1 MHIENG
7 DIVLI
12 ERDTDLNEENQWVDT
27 GPYRFGHVEIG
38 YIGDPPVKVR
48 ETGEEIVTKWLNRGK
63 GGCTRKELVVARAR
77 VYRSK
82 ASADDRSAIAGA
94 VAWLAWNATNATFSK
109 WKAVTSVLRSKKAT
123 CHGLREKYF
132 KRAVQLYQDQ
142 GEMPTHVMKDAFC
155 SELAVAAT
163 QLGAMMVVAPIGPD
177 SDASN
182 DEINRILLRAKQHP
196 LWLNIRA
203 KATTP
208 SGLEQVLR
216 SSANWD
222 YLGLYTDSDDD
233 EDLLRL
239 KSVIVRA
246 IAHYK
251 DRTTLGVFKWTS
263 GATTAWLTVLRD
275 LLNRP
280 PATANSQGL
289 TAAMLRHAIACALPG
304 VRLAPGKQS
313 TPWAEGGLMPHI
325 RPLDRDSRF
334 YRCLLLAA
342 SQGASDQFQ
351 FDANELNRVRRA
363 R

>member
-1 MHIENG
+1 
-7 DIVLI
+7 V
-12 ERDTDLNEENQWVDT
+12 Q
-27 GPYRFGHVEIG
+27 
-38 YIGDPPVKVR
+38 

-82 ASADDRSAIAGA
+82 ASADDRSAIAAA
-94 VAWLAWNATNATFSK
+94 VNWLAWTATNTTFSK
-109 WKAVTSVLRSKKAT
+109 WKAGTSVFRSKKAT

-163 QLGAMMVVAPIGPD
+163 QLGAMLVVAPIKDVDPTND
-177 SDASN
+177 

-222 YLGLYTDSDDD
+222 YLGLYTDGDDD

-239 KSVIVRA
+239 KSVVVRA
-246 IAHYK
+246 IAHSN

-263 GATTAWLTVLRD
+263 GATTAWLTVLRE

-334 YRCLLLAA
+334 YRCLLLAV

-351 FDANELNRVRRA
+351 FDDTELNRVRRA

>member
-1 MHIENG
+1 MEIQDG
-7 DIVLI
+7 DIVFL
-12 ERDTDLNEENQWVDT
+12 ERCVRLREGQWVDSGT
-27 GPYRFGHVEIG
+27 NSFGHVEICNLDG
-38 YIGDPPVKVR
+38 SDGAENRDQEK
-48 ETGEEIVTKWLNRGK
+48 VTKWLEDRERF
-63 GGCTRKELVVARAR
+63 TRQALVIARAR
-77 VYRSK
+77 VYRCR
-82 ASADDRSAIAGA
+82 APALERERVAAA
-94 VAWLAWNATNATFSK
+94 VDYLAHGATFGT
-109 WKAVTSVLRSKKAT
+109 WRAVTSVFRSKKAT
-123 CHGLREKYF
+123 CRELSGKYF
-132 KRAVQLYQDQ
+132 ERVMRLCLNPEDA
-142 GEMPTHVMKDAFC
+142 PAHVMKRLFC
-155 SELAVAAT
+155 SELVVTAT
-163 QLGAMMVVAPIGPD
+163 QIGAMLAVAPIGPVD
-177 SDASN
+177 TSN
-182 DEINRILLRAKQHP
+182 DEINRILSRAKQHR
-196 LWLNIRA
+196 LWLDTRA

-208 SGLEQVLR
+208 SGLEHVLR

-239 KSVIVRA
+239 KSVVVRA
-246 IAHYK
+246 IAHYN

-263 GATTAWLTVLRD
+263 GATTAWLTVLRE

-304 VRLAPGKQS
+304 LRLAPGRQS

>member
-1 MHIENG
+1 MEIENG

-12 ERDTDLNEENQWVDT
+12 KRDAKLNDEGQWVDA
-27 GPYRFGHVEIG
+27 GPYRAGHVEIG
-38 YIGDPPVKVR
+38 YIDDTRRVQ
-48 ETGEEIVTKWLNRGK
+48 ETGEEIVTKWLNIGK
-63 GGCTRKELVVARAR
+63 GGFTRKALMIAGAR

-82 ASADDRSAIAGA
+82 ASAEEREWIASA
-94 VAWLAWNATNATFSK
+94 VDFLAANAAFSK
-109 WKAVTSVLRSKKAT
+109 WKAGTSVFRSKKAT
-123 CHGLREKYF
+123 CRGLREKYF
-132 KRAVQLYQDQ
+132 KRVVQTWQDE

-163 QLGAMMVVAPIGPD
+163 QLGAMMAVAPPGKD
-177 SDASN
+177 SDVSN
-182 DEINRILLRAKQHP
+182 DEINRVISRAKQHR
-196 LWLNIRA
+196 LWLNTRA

-222 YLGLYTDSDDD
+222 YLGLYTDGDDA

-246 IAHYK
+246 IAHYN
-251 DRTTLGVFKWTS
+251 DRTTLGVFKSTS
-263 GATTAWLTVLRD
+263 NATRAWLTTLRG
-275 LLNRP
+275 LLNL
-280 PATANSQGL
+280 PAAAGDWQGL
-289 TAAMLRHAIACALPG
+289 TAAMLRYAIVWALSG

-313 TPWAEGGLMPHI
+313 TPWAEGNLMPNL
-325 RPLDRDSRF
+325 RALEKDSRF

>member
-233 EDLLRL
+233 EDLLHL
-239 KSVIVRA
+239 KSVVVRA
-246 IAHYK
+246 IAHYN
-251 DRTTLGVFKWTS
+251 DRTTLGVFKSTS
-263 GATTAWLTVLRD
+263 NATRAWLTTLRG
-275 LLNRP
+275 LLNL
-280 PATANSQGL
+280 PAAAGDWQGL
-289 TAAMLRHAIACALPG
+289 TAAMLRYAIVRALPG

-313 TPWAEGGLMPHI
+313 TPWAEGNLMPNL

-342 SQGASDQFQ
+342 SQGAGDQFQ
-351 FDANELNRVRRA
+351 FDANELNRVRRT